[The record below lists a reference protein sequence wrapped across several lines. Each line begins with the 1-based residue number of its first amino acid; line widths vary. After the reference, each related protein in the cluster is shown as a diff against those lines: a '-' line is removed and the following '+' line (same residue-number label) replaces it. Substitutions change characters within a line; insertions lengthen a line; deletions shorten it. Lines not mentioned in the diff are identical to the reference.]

1 MQVKKQQLERAM
13 EQRLVPNRERSI
25 SRLYIVPIIK
35 EKKKKT
41 TVKNT
46 NKWRLNR
53 MLLNNQWIIEELKQ
67 EIIKCLETYDNE
79 KKMI

>member
-1 MQVKKQQLERAM
+1 
-13 EQRLVPNRERSI
+13 
-25 SRLYIVPIIK
+25 
-35 EKKKKT
+35 
-41 TVKNT
+41 
-46 NKWRLNR
+46 